1 MSNKIYDCITF
12 FDEGFQ
18 ANLRFNILNNYVEQ
32 FVVCESKFD
41 HKGHYK
47 GVNFNIENYKEFK
60 NKITHLVINEQFPDT
75 SNPWKTQAFQREFI
89 FSGLDKAKPEDYIMF
104 SDPDEIP
111 RPEILANLKLIKKF
125 GIFLQKMFC
134 YKMNIYNP
142 HESPWEGSRIC
153 LKKDLKSIDFLR
165 QKILKKNIRYPFW
178 RIDKEKNIQLID
190 NGGWHFNYLLEP
202 EKISKKLK
210 TFAHTEYNRN
220 EFTNIDVIKE
230 NIHEKKDL
238 FKRGHKYYKVQLDNT
253 FPNYILDNQS
263 KFNQWIE
270 K

>member
-12 FDEGFQ
+12 FNESLQ
-18 ANLRFNILNNYVEQ
+18 ADLRFNILNKYVEQ
-32 FVVCESKFD
+32 FVICESKFD

-60 NKITHLVINEQFPDT
+60 NKITHLVIDEQFPDT

-89 FSGLDKAKPEDYIMF
+89 FNGLNNAKPEDYVMF

-111 RPEILANLKLIKKF
+111 RPEMLTDLKLHKKY

-134 YKMNIYNP
+134 YKLNVYNP

-153 LKKDLKSIDFLR
+153 LKRNLKSIDFLR

-210 TFAHTEYNRN
+210 TFAHTQYNKA
-220 EFTNIDVIKE
+220 EFTNIDVIKK
-230 NIHEKKDL
+230 NIYEMRDL
-238 FKRGHKYYKVQLDNT
+238 FNRGHKYYRVHLDNT
-253 FPNYILDNQS
+253 FPDYILNNKN
-263 KFNQWIE
+263 KFYKWIE
-270 K
+270 Q